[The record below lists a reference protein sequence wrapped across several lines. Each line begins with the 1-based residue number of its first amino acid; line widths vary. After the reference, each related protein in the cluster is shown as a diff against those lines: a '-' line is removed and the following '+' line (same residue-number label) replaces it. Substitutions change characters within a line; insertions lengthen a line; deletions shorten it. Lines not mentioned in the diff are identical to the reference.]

1 MNLRDSLSCHPIIA
15 ELVLFH
21 FCCISTKIVFFTIF
35 LPFGTLW
42 YLFVPLNNSLIFD
55 TLSGFWSLWNHLASF
70 GTLWCL
76 LEPWYLLVS
85 FAGTF
90 LLHFRPIQVRYNSN
104 FWFYPQFNKECGL
117 VIGLEC
123 KALCNK
129 WVWLSLAL
137 LLWSEKYFLTTKM
150 YSNDIPTTTRTS
162 SRWQSGRGW
171 RPQNFCIPTVALAL
185 VKTSVSCRVSTN
197 EMRPFG
203 DWTQQGKKSNW
214 KWLTIDTCEKASK
227 KTQSLKVITILEV
240 YIILG
245 NVHNF

>member
-1 MNLRDSLSCHPIIA
+1 MAFD
-15 ELVLFH
+15 
-21 FCCISTKIVFFTIF
+21 
-35 LPFGTLW
+35 PFGTIWHL
-42 YLFVPLNNSLIFD
+42 LVPF
-55 TLSGFWSLWNHLASF
+55 GVFWNL
-70 GTLWCL
+70 GTF
-76 LEPWYLLVS
+76 WYLLLVPS
-85 FAGTF
+85 CYILDLSRSDTV
-90 LLHFRPIQVRYNSN
+90 PTSN
-104 FWFYPQFNKECGL
+104 FPQWKKECRL

-203 DWTQQGKKSNW
+203 DWTQQGKKKATENGLQLILAKRLQKRHNLW
-214 KWLTIDTCEKASK
+214 KWSQFWKCTQFWETYTIFND
-227 KTQSLKVITILEV
+227 
-240 YIILG
+240 
-245 NVHNF
+245 

>member
-1 MNLRDSLSCHPIIA
+1 MAFD
-15 ELVLFH
+15 
-21 FCCISTKIVFFTIF
+21 
-35 LPFGTLW
+35 PFGTIWHL
-42 YLFVPLNNSLIFD
+42 LVPF
-55 TLSGFWSLWNHLASF
+55 GVFWNL
-70 GTLWCL
+70 GTF
-76 LEPWYLLVS
+76 WYLLLVPS
-85 FAGTF
+85 CYILDLSRSDTV
-90 LLHFRPIQVRYNSN
+90 PTSN
-104 FWFYPQFNKECGL
+104 FPQWKKECRL

-214 KWLTIDTCEKASK
+214 KWLTIDTGEKASK

>member
-1 MNLRDSLSCHPIIA
+1 MAFD
-15 ELVLFH
+15 
-21 FCCISTKIVFFTIF
+21 
-35 LPFGTLW
+35 PFGTIWHL
-42 YLFVPLNNSLIFD
+42 LVPF
-55 TLSGFWSLWNHLASF
+55 GVFWNL
-70 GTLWCL
+70 GTF
-76 LEPWYLLVS
+76 WYLLLVPS
-85 FAGTF
+85 CYILDLSRSDTV
-90 LLHFRPIQVRYNSN
+90 PTSN
-104 FWFYPQFNKECGL
+104 FPQWKKECRL

-185 VKTSVSCRVSTN
+185 VKTSLSCRVSTN

>member
-1 MNLRDSLSCHPIIA
+1 MAFD
-15 ELVLFH
+15 
-21 FCCISTKIVFFTIF
+21 
-35 LPFGTLW
+35 PFGTIWHL
-42 YLFVPLNNSLIFD
+42 LVPF
-55 TLSGFWSLWNHLASF
+55 GVFWNL
-70 GTLWCL
+70 GTF
-76 LEPWYLLVS
+76 WYLLLVPS
-85 FAGTF
+85 CYILDLSRSDTV
-90 LLHFRPIQVRYNSN
+90 PTSN
-104 FWFYPQFNKECGL
+104 FPQWKKECRL

>member
-1 MNLRDSLSCHPIIA
+1 MAFD
-15 ELVLFH
+15 
-21 FCCISTKIVFFTIF
+21 
-35 LPFGTLW
+35 PFGTIWHL
-42 YLFVPLNNSLIFD
+42 LVPF
-55 TLSGFWSLWNHLASF
+55 GVFWNL
-70 GTLWCL
+70 GTF
-76 LEPWYLLVS
+76 WYLLLVPS
-85 FAGTF
+85 CYILDLSRSDTV
-90 LLHFRPIQVRYNSN
+90 PTSN
-104 FWFYPQFNKECGL
+104 FPQWKKECRL

-240 YIILG
+240 Y
-245 NVHNF
+245 NCT

>member
-1 MNLRDSLSCHPIIA
+1 MAFD
-15 ELVLFH
+15 
-21 FCCISTKIVFFTIF
+21 
-35 LPFGTLW
+35 PFGTIWHL
-42 YLFVPLNNSLIFD
+42 LVPF
-55 TLSGFWSLWNHLASF
+55 GVFWNL
-70 GTLWCL
+70 GTF
-76 LEPWYLLVS
+76 WYLLLVPS
-85 FAGTF
+85 CYILDLSRSDTV
-90 LLHFRPIQVRYNSN
+90 PTSN
-104 FWFYPQFNKECGL
+104 FPQWKKECRL

-227 KTQSLKVITILEV
+227 KTQSLKVITILEM